1 MVIGNQV
8 LGKAWEEDNIV
19 SNDNPLVSV
28 EVQGLDCSLSVVFI
42 KPQYEGLDTVSS
54 PVAR

>member
-1 MVIGNQV
+1 MVIENQV

-19 SNDNPLVSV
+19 SNANPLVSV

>member
-28 EVQGLDCSLSVVFI
+28 EV
-42 KPQYEGLDTVSS
+42 
-54 PVAR
+54 